1 MRMLLSPREE
11 VIEESVNEGVS
22 LEDAE
27 LISYFSNSAPLVLE
41 ESKTSEYKNAKES
54 FLLALEALSK
64 TRSEACY
71 MFEKSIIPDLDKKKG
86 RYFLDMLS
94 LAFKDLLALKQNQ
107 TPLLSSYVKLIEPLK
122 KWKHPEESLLEI
134 MKVRNHLDLNINTAL
149 LIEHLINYIT
159 KEFIL

>member
-1 MRMLLSPREE
+1 
-11 VIEESVNEGVS
+11 
-22 LEDAE
+22 
-27 LISYFSNSAPLVLE
+27 
-41 ESKTSEYKNAKES
+41 
-54 FLLALEALSK
+54 
-64 TRSEACY
+64 